1 MRDAPQFGFSAT
13 TRKMILRNS
22 LLTHFLP
29 ARVRCSESHVQY
41 NLKPALCHRTTAPC
55 WRRISARFH
64 PGQSRRKITQKNL
77 SDRANRGCGRL
88 RCRTVSCCRRARF
101 SKRRSRRE
109 VKNSE
114 VEVVHASEDD
124 RFQVLGKFRV

>member
-1 MRDAPQFGFSAT
+1 MRGAPQVGFSLT
-13 TRKMILRNS
+13 IRKISSRSS

-29 ARVRCSESHVQY
+29 TRVRCRESHVQY
-41 NLKPALCHRTTAPC
+41 NLKPALCHRTTASG
-55 WRRISARFH
+55 WRRISAQFH

-88 RCRTVSCCRRARF
+88 RCRTVSCCRRAKF

-109 VKNSE
+109 VKNRVKKTRSE
-114 VEVVHASEDD
+114 ERRGRKE
-124 RFQVLGKFRV
+124 